1 MMHTDPLSQLY
12 TPKEKMADFLE
23 SYAIL
28 LDINVW
34 TNSNVTN
41 AEYDPTGQQWTIEVE
56 RNAGSRNS
64 QKSS

>member
-1 MMHTDPLSQLY
+1 
-12 TPKEKMADFLE
+12 MADFLE

-56 RNAGSRNS
+56 RNVGSRDS
-64 QKSS
+64 QKSP

>member
-1 MMHTDPLSQLY
+1 MTHTDPSSQLY

-56 RNAGSRNS
+56 RNVGSRDS
-64 QKSS
+64 QKSP